1 MRLITFFVFAVCAF
15 APIRAEEAAE
25 AVADQ
30 PERAFI
36 MARRDLSD
44 LKVKEGAPLTIT
56 VEVYNAGNR
65 EASDVSVS
73 DSEWAEQLFRTEG
86 EISGSF
92 DSIPAGATKS
102 FSYIITPKVP
112 LNNFEHPELSISY
125 TDGDKKIESK
135 GPKEYLK
142 VHSKEDMMK
151 TNFLEVGGY
160 VTLGMLRSEE
170 QWIRAVVIFAGSLFV
185 YIFLNVVRNVRAM
198 LANKKR
204 KSALKEFGFKEE

>member
-1 MRLITFFVFAVCAF
+1 MQCSGRISHSVC
-15 APIRAEEAAE
+15 
-25 AVADQ
+25 
-30 PERAFI
+30 
-36 MARRDLSD
+36 LC
-44 LKVKEGAPLTIT
+44 
-56 VEVYNAGNR
+56 R

-125 TDGDKKIESK
+125 TDGDQKIESK

-151 TNFLEVGGY
+151 TNFLEVGAY

>member
-1 MRLITFFVFAVCAF
+1 ML
-15 APIRAEEAAE
+15 
-25 AVADQ
+25 
-30 PERAFI
+30 
-36 MARRDLSD
+36 
-44 LKVKEGAPLTIT
+44 
-56 VEVYNAGNR
+56 YNGPVSYSSCLCR

-102 FSYIITPKVP
+102 FTYTITPKVP
-112 LNNFEHPELSISY
+112 LNNFEHPELSIAY
-125 TDGDKKIESK
+125 TDGGKKIESK
-135 GPKEYLK
+135 GPKEYIK

-151 TNFLEVGGY
+151 TNFLEMGAY

-170 QWIRAVVIFAGSLFV
+170 QWIRAVVIFAGSLCV
-185 YIFLNVVRNVRAM
+185 YVFLNVVRNVRAM

>member
-1 MRLITFFVFAVCAF
+1 MQCSGRISHSVC
-15 APIRAEEAAE
+15 
-25 AVADQ
+25 
-30 PERAFI
+30 
-36 MARRDLSD
+36 LC
-44 LKVKEGAPLTIT
+44 
-56 VEVYNAGNR
+56 R

-125 TDGDKKIESK
+125 TDGDKQIESK

-151 TNFLEVGGY
+151 TNFLEVGAY